1 MTIATLVVELI
12 VPILA
17 WAPYPLFAYST
28 STRASSSYHTDTKA
42 SAKIYH
48 YTTTSMSDSRRSIY
62 TSGGMGEE
70 NSGNDMMM
78 SIALLDGSVARVV
91 QAAR

>member
-28 STRASSSYHTDTKA
+28 STRASSSYHTGIKA
-42 SAKIYH
+42 STSIYH
-48 YTTTSMSDSRRSIY
+48 STTARMSDSRRSIY
-62 TSGGMGEE
+62 MTGGMGEE
-70 NSGNDMMM
+70 SGSDMMV